1 MIELGVYITLISG
14 LLFLLFKDF
23 RNYKLYHKIH
33 SGLKMGGYAFEDI
46 FHAGSIDLNPYQSI
60 ILKPNISS
68 VTQLPIL
75 IFFKNGEMGI
85 INDKITLGKRGKY
98 YDPFTIYYK
107 RVFQKEFKKLFD
119 EFIINFLYHTRI
131 KNKILED
138 TSGGIIGSTIQE
150 MDRLRENLD
159 NVRNMVFDNIMP
171 QVMYRLNEIERRV
184 DTRLPMINAA
194 RTMAL
199 PLPTQE
205 DITRAQL
212 QMNVVDPPRIVED
225 PFVRRVYNHEISSD
239 LLDHDLVNENFKF
252 LR

>member
-119 EFIINFLYHTRI
+119 EFLFCQIFYNNLKT
-131 KNKILED
+131 
-138 TSGGIIGSTIQE
+138 
-150 MDRLRENLD
+150 ENLD
-159 NVRNMVFDNIMP
+159 ESNEVRDGSIRQEMAYLRMNLEHINNMSHSMS
-171 QVMYRLNEIERRV
+171 QVMTRLSELESLIERR
-184 DTRLPMINAA
+184 LPMTSGQ
-194 RTMAL
+194 RTLSL
-199 PLPTQE
+199 PSLTQE
-205 DITRAQL
+205 VIERNEL
-212 QMNVVDPPRIVED
+212 LMNVLDPPRIVED
-225 PFVRRVYNHEISSD
+225 PFVRMAHRQAMISD
-239 LLDHDLVNENFKF
+239 LLDHNLVIEKFKF